1 MQNSVWESFTFWG
14 RDAEGINE
22 AEKSGEMTKTFFDV
36 R

>member
-1 MQNSVWESFTFWG
+1 MQKVVGESFTFLE